1 MSNPSDGFPPISP
14 LISGPSPTERLI
26 ADLSNDANPNY
37 AEGLKM
43 LDFNA
48 ISEKNADI
56 ATDTLQNRP
65 SGGGLAKVL
74 SSLALNYAHQQRW
87 TVHQYLSAQQ
97 RHEQEAG
104 EFKVQV
110 ERTRELASKAEKDK
124 LLLAEELCVRTDKLE
139 DLSNTY
145 NKEREQTLD
154 QVRILKEQ
162 LGLAKT
168 KYDEVH
174 AKLDE
179 SDELARK
186 RGEQR
191 GEQPASGCEWNHSKQ

>member
-1 MSNPSDGFPPISP
+1 M
-14 LISGPSPTERLI
+14 
-26 ADLSNDANPNY
+26 
-37 AEGLKM
+37 
-43 LDFNA
+43 
-48 ISEKNADI
+48 
-56 ATDTLQNRP
+56 
-65 SGGGLAKVL
+65 AKVL

-87 TVHQYLSAQQ
+87 TVHQSLSAQQ

-104 EFKVQV
+104 EFKAQV
-110 ERTRELASKAEKDK
+110 ERTRELASKAKRNR

-145 NKEREQTLD
+145 NKERKQTLD

-162 LGLAKT
+162 LILAKT

-179 SDELARK
+179 SDELARN
-186 RGEQR
+186 RGKIH
-191 GEQPASGCEWNHSKQ
+191 GCE